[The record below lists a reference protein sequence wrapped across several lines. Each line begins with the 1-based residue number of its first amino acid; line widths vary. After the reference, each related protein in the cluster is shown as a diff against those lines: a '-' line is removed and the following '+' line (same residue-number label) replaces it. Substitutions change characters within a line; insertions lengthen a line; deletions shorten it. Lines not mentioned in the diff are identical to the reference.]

1 VQTALVAVADGL
13 RSVTDWLGKND
24 RAFNFVSDAV
34 IFLVETLASLI
45 RGFDNLQTGLAEMD
59 KALSGTVRI
68 AIVGIQKIT
77 DLLIDLLKIAV
88 KVPGVAKAIG
98 FAGLGD
104 EVAGLIVLNTK
115 ARTTQEAMNAEMQ
128 VTQTRSRDMSKTLQ
142 GLATK
147 IDGVAAKVKAAKGQ
161 LVELGETT
169 KPNNLEQGGLEKLSK
184 EAIKAQ
190 KVFAK
195 VLADIHE
202 FEAGVGIQDFSDMFD
217 WNKAVQNAKI
227 MRKQITDELSL
238 IDIEKKV
245 PVVEIDKMFDWD
257 KAVQNAK
264 IMKAEITAELTSLET
279 AIKPDLQAW
288 FADLPNVIRG
298 AMANGGSIFEAVGR
312 SAGASFSAAF
322 AKHLK
327 AATDAGRALTGG
339 EKGLGVAAIGL
350 EGFFGGFDIGR
361 SGGKTKGALGGAASG
376 ALSGAM
382 AGSVIPGIGT
392 VVGGAIG
399 GIAGLF
405 GGLFGGSKKAKE
417 DRKQLEANKA
427 ALLEQYGG
435 MQKLQ
440 ALAQSLGVDISKAFN
455 AKTPEAFTAAVEEL
469 NKAIDDQKKRIEGL
483 NTALKGVNDRAAIFA
498 DKFSALYAAANKP
511 PAGDKLTDK
520 EAQARKNATAAL
532 QAQAQA
538 SEGEFARLGL
548 MIRDTF
554 AGLVKETGNGISA
567 LQQMAPAFQ
576 MLEDGVSQW
585 GLTSTAV
592 IDELRANFNLVND
605 ETFKPLF
612 AQIASSGE
620 VLRGLFDAKALSPEG
635 FQAIAADI
643 GLSIQGIIDKGGDAA
658 KTLALSQPVLQTLWE
673 AQQQYGAVTDETT
686 AAILK
691 QAEEQGLVGG
701 HMKDVNQQI
710 LDVLLA
716 IGDVLGATLP
726 DYFNKLKQPA
736 ADAATAIED
745 SFNGIKIDP
754 LRIQVEYDAG
764 KPPAGISVP
773 ALAAGGIVR
782 RPTLALIGESGP
794 EAVVPLTGQALDVAG
809 SYETSIYLDGEK
821 IARSSARRIPRIMRE
836 MGVGH

>member
-1 VQTALVAVADGL
+1 MAPIANLTIRISAQIAELQKSFADANKATKNFQDNFAGMATAAATVGTFLGNVFTKIASSIASTLGKAVGDAVKYAQQFQNAFLGLGSVAAANGISMNAATAAAKALAADGLIPVGDAAKGLKNLLAKGFNLEQSTRLMNAFKDSAAFGRQSALSMGEAVSSAAEGVKNHNNQLVDNAGVTKNLSQILKAYGYQLEDLDDKTKGAGARQALYNGILKETAAQAGDAARASGTYTGAMSALETSYVSLLATWGEAITKNKSVQTALVAVADGL

-399 GIAGLF
+399 
-405 GGLFGGSKKAKE
+405 
-417 DRKQLEANKA
+417 
-427 ALLEQYGG
+427 
-435 MQKLQ
+435 
-440 ALAQSLGVDISKAFN
+440 
-455 AKTPEAFTAAVEEL
+455 
-469 NKAIDDQKKRIEGL
+469 
-483 NTALKGVNDRAAIFA
+483 RA
-498 DKFSALYAAANKP
+498 SCRERVLY
-511 PAGDKLTDK
+511 T
-520 EAQARKNATAAL
+520 
-532 QAQAQA
+532 
-538 SEGEFARLGL
+538 
-548 MIRDTF
+548 
-554 AGLVKETGNGISA
+554 V
-567 LQQMAPAFQ
+567 
-576 MLEDGVSQW
+576 
-585 GLTSTAV
+585 
-592 IDELRANFNLVND
+592 
-605 ETFKPLF
+605 
-612 AQIASSGE
+612 
-620 VLRGLFDAKALSPEG
+620 
-635 FQAIAADI
+635 
-643 GLSIQGIIDKGGDAA
+643 
-658 KTLALSQPVLQTLWE
+658 
-673 AQQQYGAVTDETT
+673 
-686 AAILK
+686 
-691 QAEEQGLVGG
+691 
-701 HMKDVNQQI
+701 
-710 LDVLLA
+710 
-716 IGDVLGATLP
+716 
-726 DYFNKLKQPA
+726 
-736 ADAATAIED
+736 
-745 SFNGIKIDP
+745 
-754 LRIQVEYDAG
+754 
-764 KPPAGISVP
+764 
-773 ALAAGGIVR
+773 
-782 RPTLALIGESGP
+782 
-794 EAVVPLTGQALDVAG
+794 
-809 SYETSIYLDGEK
+809 
-821 IARSSARRIPRIMRE
+821 
-836 MGVGH
+836 